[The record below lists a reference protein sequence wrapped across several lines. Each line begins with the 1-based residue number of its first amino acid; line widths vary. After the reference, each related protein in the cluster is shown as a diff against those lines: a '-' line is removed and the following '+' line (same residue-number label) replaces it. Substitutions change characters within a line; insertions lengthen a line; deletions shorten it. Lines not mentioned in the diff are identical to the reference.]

1 MYNACHVRVTSQQVP
16 DAVDE
21 PIDTDSD
28 DSLEVTT
35 PSWLSRDDDA
45 LADDE
50 HETKLP
56 MTSFPV
62 PLLRRKEKT
71 WLPCDYCGKKFDR
84 PSLLKRHMRTH
95 TGDIVMAMSL
105 IFTLTYSFVFCL
117 VCVYGFVPGIN
128 VRTNITVFTMVL
140 FSSFMYF

>member
-1 MYNACHVRVTSQQVP
+1 VTSQQVP
-16 DAVDE
+16 DTADE

-28 DSLEVTT
+28 DSQEVTT

-50 HETKLP
+50 HETKLTV
-56 MTSFPV
+56 TSFPV

-95 TGDIVMAMSL
+95 TGVVVVAVTVTFSL
-105 IFTLTYSFVFCL
+105 V
-117 VCVYGFVPGIN
+117 
-128 VRTNITVFTMVL
+128 
-140 FSSFMYF
+140 